1 VRNKPD
7 PLLSTTEVAAMCGV
21 ASMTVVRWID
31 AGTLPAVR
39 TPGGWR
45 RVRRADAERHAAL
58 MAGRVGAPE
67 LTPEGLAELLTRGE
81 RDALV
86 EWTRAHAG
94 SGKSVADV
102 VRSHVVPAMRRIGD
116 AWECGDTS
124 VGEEHRATAL
134 AYDLLALL
142 RHVLPA
148 PDPAPNAPRLLM
160 ACAPGEEHALPARL
174 MSERF
179 IDAGWRVDFL
189 GANVP
194 ASETVRQLRATRPSA
209 LGLSVTTE
217 AAGARDVLRQ
227 VARSEWSGLVLA
239 GGALAP
245 RVAPRRDDIVR
256 YDGSADFIER
266 VTTRV
271 ASTKPRRR

>member
-1 VRNKPD
+1 VRNAPD
-7 PLLSTTEVAAMCGV
+7 ALLSTTEVAAMCGV

-31 AGTLPAVR
+31 AGTLPALR

-58 MAGRVGAPE
+58 VAGRAAAPE

-102 VRSHVVPAMRRIGD
+102 VRSHVVPAMRHIGD

-148 PDPAPNAPRLLM
+148 ADPAPNAPRLLM

-174 MSERF
+174 ISEQF
-179 IDAGWRVDFL
+179 LDAGWRVDFL

-194 ASETVRQLRATRPSA
+194 AGETVRQLRATRPSA

-217 AAGARDVLRQ
+217 SAGARDVLRQ
-227 VARSEWSGLVLA
+227 VARSQWSGLVLA

-266 VTTRV
+266 VTARV
-271 ASTKPRRR
+271 APTKPRRR